1 MYVVVDGMNYTVCG
15 IVVDMCLVFEP
26 RHTLTAL
33 QAKRAELAVAPSPSP
48 RVRSGQCNGDDIDD
62 DEIYTM
68 MVMNE

>member
-1 MYVVVDGMNYTVCG
+1 MTFVQIDHYQGVKLAQD
-15 IVVDMCLVFEP
+15 
-26 RHTLTAL
+26 TLTAL